1 MKVLISADMEGT
13 CGVSSWV
20 QVTPSENASA
30 GEPHNQG
37 EYDRA
42 RHRMTAEVNAA
53 IEGALEGGADEV
65 IVNDSHDGMRNL
77 IADSLHP
84 SCRFISGN
92 DKPLS
97 MMQGVDLEDIGCA
110 FFTGYH
116 AKAGTPG
123 GPLAH
128 TWSGWVND
136 VRINGR
142 STGEFGINAAIAGHF
157 GVPITLVAGDEKAVA
172 QTIDWVGDQCVG
184 VAVKEGLSTTSAL
197 HLHPLKAQELI
208 REGARQA
215 VGEREAKPSHSC
227 CPRDDGRDRLR
238 ASVPGRLRGARAAS
252 RAGRRADDLLQAG
265 RRRRADH
272 HLPGDQQRRL
282 DPLFAVIAACGS
294 HRDCGALG
302 VAGLACRSRSRLQRR
317 LGRHLQEGLRPADR
331 LVRRVA

>member
-97 MMQGVDLEDIGCA
+97 MMQGVDLEGIGCA

-128 TWSGWVND
+128 TWSGL
-136 VRINGR
+136 G
-142 STGEFGINAAIAGHF
+142 
-157 GVPITLVAGDEKAVA
+157 
-172 QTIDWVGDQCVG
+172 Q
-184 VAVKEGLSTTSAL
+184 
-197 HLHPLKAQELI
+197 
-208 REGARQA
+208 
-215 VGEREAKPSHSC
+215 
-227 CPRDDGRDRLR
+227 
-238 ASVPGRLRGARAAS
+238 
-252 RAGRRADDLLQAG
+252 RRAFRRPLDRRVRHQ
-265 RRRRADH
+265 RRRRRP
-272 HLPGDQQRRL
+272 LRR
-282 DPLFAVIAACGS
+282 
-294 HRDCGALG
+294 
-302 VAGLACRSRSRLQRR
+302 AGHVGCR
-317 LGRHLQEGLRPADR
+317 
-331 LVRRVA
+331 

>member
-97 MMQGVDLEDIGCA
+97 MMQGIDIEDMGCA

-136 VRINGR
+136 VRFDGR

-172 QTIDWVGDQCVG
+172 QTIAWVGDKCVG

-215 VGEREAKPSHSC
+215 VKNAKTAKPYLLPKNVTVEIDFEHQSRADYAARVPRVERVGERTISYKPA
-227 CPRDDGRDRLR
+227 DGVELITIFR
-238 ASVPGRLRGARAAS
+238 AISSAAS
-252 RAGRRADDLLQAG
+252 IRFS
-265 RRRRADH
+265 
-272 HLPGDQQRRL
+272 P
-282 DPLFAVIAACGS
+282 
-294 HRDCGALG
+294 
-302 VAGLACRSRSRLQRR
+302 
-317 LGRHLQEGLRPADR
+317 
-331 LVRRVA
+331 